1 MKLLFLTQYFPP
13 EIGAP
18 QTRLQAMTYHLR
30 ELGHQVEV
38 VTALPNYPN
47 GRIFPGYHG
56 TLYRREIINEIVIH
70 RVWLYAALGGGLA
83 RMLNY
88 ASFSLTALI
97 GLFAAEKPDYVFVE
111 SPPLSLT
118 VPAYLYSRMKGTR
131 FILNVADLWPDT
143 AVEMGFV
150 KEGFTLKILR
160 WLEKWSYQK
169 AAYVNA
175 VTESIREV
183 LLKEKNVPLAKTLF
197 LPNGVDT
204 ARYRPQSGNAEL
216 KQALGLT
223 GKKVILYAGT
233 QGHAHGLEHV
243 LSAAKILEAEQDIH
257 FLFVGHGS
265 ERLRLEELQKQMG
278 LKNVTFRNPVPLEQL
293 PPYFSI
299 AESGLASLRAIP
311 IFDGA
316 RPSKMFPVM
325 ASGKPMI
332 YAGKGEGAELIE
344 RAKAGVVVPPENPE
358 ALAKAV
364 SRVVRDSQFA
374 QQMGANGR
382 KFVEEHHQWSVL
394 VRDWV
399 DTLAQSNSKSASN
412 TQLSH

>member
-18 QTRLQAMTYHLR
+18 QTRLQAMTHHLR

-47 GRIFPGYHG
+47 GRIFPGYRG
-56 TLYRREIINEIVIH
+56 TLYRREVINEIVVH

-118 VPAYLYSRMKGTR
+118 VPAYLYSRIKGTR

-160 WLEKWSYQK
+160 WLENWSYQK

-204 ARYRPQSGNAEL
+204 VRYRPQSGDAEL
-216 KQALGLT
+216 KKTLGLT

-364 SRVVRDSQFA
+364 SRVVRDSDFA

-412 TQLSH
+412 TQLSR